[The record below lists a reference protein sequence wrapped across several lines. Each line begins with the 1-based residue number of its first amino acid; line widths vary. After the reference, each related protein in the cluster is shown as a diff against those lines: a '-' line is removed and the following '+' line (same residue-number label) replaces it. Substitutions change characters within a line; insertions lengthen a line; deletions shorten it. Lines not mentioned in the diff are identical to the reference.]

1 MQIKKWVYFETQN
14 EKTEFIK
21 LIRSSSTE
29 IEAIQKVSDKYP
41 NMSLY
46 DVQDAVKNFIKELGK
61 K

>member
-21 LIRSSSTE
+21 LIRSSNTE